1 MTYSVLVAD
10 DDEGVRKS
18 HMLAIKQA
26 AKQLKA
32 QIEIIE
38 TDDSVKTRESINGQ
52 KFDLIILDND
62 FKDEE
67 IKGRLPGIAI
77 LQMARK
83 NGPNMNTQIIF
94 CSGEVYE
101 TLRPMAE
108 KFKAEYLAKTNYDL
122 AEFTKLLKEK
132 LKDSKINETRRYLR

>member
-38 TDDSVKTRESINGQ
+38 TDDSVKTRESINGK

-77 LQMARK
+77 LQMARR

-108 KFKAEYLAKTNYDL
+108 KFKAEYLAKTNYEL
-122 AEFTKLLKEK
+122 ADFTKLLKDK
-132 LKDSKINETRRYLR
+132 LKDSKTL

>member
-1 MTYSVLVAD
+1 MIYSVLIAD
-10 DDEGVRKS
+10 DDAGVRKS

-26 AKQLKA
+26 AKLLKA
-32 QIEIIE
+32 QIETVE
-38 TDDSVKTRESINGQ
+38 TEDSVKTREIIHEK
-52 KFDLIILDND
+52 KFELIILDND

-67 IKGRLPGIAI
+67 IKGRLPGIAL

-83 NGPNMNTQIIF
+83 NGPNVDTSIIF

-108 KFKAEYLAKTNYDL
+108 KFRAEYLAKANYNL
-122 AEFTKLLKEK
+122 EEFSKLLTEK
-132 LKDSKINETRRYLR
+132 LKDSKPP

>member
-10 DDEGVRKS
+10 DDDGVRKS